1 MSRSLMNGLI
11 WVLVIAVGASRFNL
25 EAKAPYSLSL
35 KQDQIVLYKI
45 SYGDYAPRQQ
55 ISGESKRTITNMG
68 KLLNDQEKRNV
79 LVNGFIREKYIPG
92 VIDDVAKI
100 VSNYYLSWKC
110 PCGQSNSYENPTK
123 NLVDKCKKCGTTR
136 SKWKCGKCNNE
147 NFNFQENCY
156 FQKFSK
162 AHMYRCNTSMPV
174 EYQAFYKSVQRI
186 DLMCENARWETL
198 ASLRSKMDKLMSNPS
213 VISSYDKVLATM
225 RQSVYQ
231 LQYIQ
236 ICADVMH
243 TLTYQFLDIIADGS
257 QFLIDYVGRA
267 YSMQRLDRPKCR
279 NLYIEA
285 TEIMIKVQEL
295 QELQFDE
302 QLAGE
307 FLSFY
312 SKFND
317 QQFLV
322 RSSKRASEE
331 HPKWPCSLCTYRNKV
346 VDKKCEMCLTPK
358 DDLYLIEGNDDFSNI
373 DKMPIV
379 SNPTQDSSPKIYGQ
393 AVQPSFGPIPRVPV
407 NLPVP
412 ENDAQ
417 IQGPLVNI
425 YDRLMIPPPLG
436 LIHNMPANDRND
448 DNNHSRY
455 VDLPASENHAQMQ
468 VDLPIP
474 GNHGQMQGQ
483 FAEIYDMLMIP
494 PPPGLNSNMTVD
506 LPVPENHTQ
515 TEGQFAEIYDMLMIP
530 PPPGLNSNMTVD
542 LPVPENHTQTE
553 GQFAEIYD
561 MLMIPPPPGLI
572 TNMPV
577 DLPVPENHAQMRG
590 HVAEIYGMM
599 MIPPAP
605 GLISNIP
612 ANDRNDDSNYVDLPV
627 PENHAQ
633 MQGTFSEIH
642 DMLMIPPAPGLIS
655 NMSANDRND
664 ENKYDFFSY
673 FDDVDIAISEGE
685 FNDDN

>member
-1 MSRSLMNGLI
+1 
-11 WVLVIAVGASRFNL
+11 
-25 EAKAPYSLSL
+25 
-35 KQDQIVLYKI
+35 
-45 SYGDYAPRQQ
+45 
-55 ISGESKRTITNMG
+55 MG

-79 LVNGFIREKYIPG
+79 LVNGFIRENYIPG

-174 EYQAFYKSVQRI
+174 EYQEFYKSVQRI

-198 ASLRSKMDKLMSNPS
+198 ACLRSKIDKLMSNPS

-393 AVQPSFGPIPRVPV
+393 AVQPSFEPIPRVPV

-468 VDLPIP
+468 GQFAEIYDISMLRIPPPHSPISNMPVDLPIP

-494 PPPGLNSNMTVD
+494 PPPGL
-506 LPVPENHTQ
+506 
-515 TEGQFAEIYDMLMIP
+515 
-530 PPPGLNSNMTVD
+530 
-542 LPVPENHTQTE
+542 
-553 GQFAEIYD
+553 
-561 MLMIPPPPGLI
+561 I
-572 TNMPV
+572 TKSNMPV

-612 ANDRNDDSNYVDLPV
+612 ANYRNDDSNYVDLPV

-673 FDDVDIAISEGE
+673 FDDVDIAISEG
-685 FNDDN
+685 